1 MGQRPARGAI
11 EQPRHG
17 DKARVVAGGPG
28 RRQQARRIGL
38 ELGTM
43 PSPPLAARR
52 PAPPTL
58 RVHSLAQAEAALR
71 AALAARRRVRLLLGV
86 YLGWAACAALRELAE
101 ARVPG
106 APAEWCFDPGPRAGA
121 AALALRQGA
130 PAVPWPAHDRRRPPL
145 AALAPPPGG
154 AAGLPWAGPG
164 PPRAAP
170 ARPRP
175 CGGRRA
181 RQGDGARSLKR
192 RAICAGLSP
201 FRACWWP
208 RCWPPPPRSR
218 PTRPTRCG
226 ISMSRP
232 SRPPSTST

>member
-1 MGQRPARGAI
+1 
-11 EQPRHG
+11 
-17 DKARVVAGGPG
+17 
-28 RRQQARRIGL
+28 
-38 ELGTM
+38 M

-130 PAVPWPAHDRRRPPL
+130 PAVLWPANDRRRLAL
-145 AALAPPPGG
+145 AALARTTGG
-154 AAGLPWAGPG
+154 RLLA
-164 PPRAAP
+164 PPRRLLDLAGQRDPQAA
-170 ARPRP
+170 A
-175 CGGRRA
+175 
-181 RQGDGARSLKR
+181 QDY
-192 RAICAGLSP
+192 LS
-201 FRACWWP
+201 
-208 RCWPPPPRSR
+208 SN
-218 PTRPTRCG
+218 
-226 ISMSRP
+226 P
-232 SRPPSTST
+232 SRPALPAAKRAR